1 MLDMNEDEDVNIIL
15 GLPLLTTSHALLDIQ
30 DGKMIVWAGDEE
42 VIFNLLEPMK
52 PPTNE
57 KQANKVKYEI

>member
-1 MLDMNEDEDVNIIL
+1 MLDMNEDVDVNIIL
-15 GLPLLTTSHALLDIQ
+15 GLPFLTTSRALLDIQ